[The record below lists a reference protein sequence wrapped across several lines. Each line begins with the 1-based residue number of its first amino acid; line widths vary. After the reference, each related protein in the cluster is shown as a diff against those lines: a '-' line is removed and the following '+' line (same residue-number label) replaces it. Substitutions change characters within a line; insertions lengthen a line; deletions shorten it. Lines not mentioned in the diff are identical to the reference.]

1 MAFTAAGTARVS
13 GAFHTCVERVLGV
26 VAGVVAGYLT
36 LSAQYSVESATAGRA
51 LNVTLFAA
59 WCFVCTLSRTSGPDW
74 SYTALCAAFTAPVMQ
89 LDVDLNTIR
98 SGIVF
103 SLAWDAVVQ
112 NVSGVVVLVIVD
124 LLLVPQRAS
133 KLANASLHAGV
144 EALHQGFVLIWDS
157 FINETCTGCRY
168 RAAHEVSARCTEA
181 AAAFAAHRTLAR
193 EAFREP
199 TLWPPYF
206 PLRIHEQTNKQARR
220 LLRLLHLLQNTLDVS
235 AMSAAEQFTNLMHP
249 LSRELHELEGSMMD
263 SFQQVITGMEMLLG
277 EESPAS
283 AQLVVDVD
291 SAAAHATPRS
301 LPVMFVLQVRTST
314 MRQAVERLQHGLAN
328 RVHALRSLQSTSSPT
343 TARHGSE
350 VRDLFRSSSADE
362 FGNDNDE
369 PNTCVY
375 RAPSSRDRVAQPYRP
390 RPLLV
395 QQAESGGAAPRRII
409 KSEAIVTCNALCYIS
424 SKCIDQLEALGTS
437 TSQVR
442 SARRPTS
449 SNCSTSHWWCFF
461 VSFA

>member
-36 LSAQYSVESATAGRA
+36 LSAQYSVPSATAGRA

-124 LLLVPQRAS
+124 LLLFPQRAS
-133 KLANASLHAGV
+133 KLANASLAKGV
-144 EALHQGFVLIWDS
+144 EAMHQGFVLIWDS

-193 EAFREP
+193 EAYREP
-199 TLWPPYF
+199 TLAAAAF

-249 LSRELHELEGSMMD
+249 LSRELHELEASMMD
-263 SFQQVITGMEMLLG
+263 SFQQIMMGMEVLLG
-277 EESPAS
+277 EQPPAGS
-283 AQLVVDVD
+283 AQLVVAVD
-291 SAAAHATPRS
+291 SAADAAQGTPPS
-301 LPVMFVLQVRTST
+301 HPVMFVLQVRAST

-328 RVHALRSLQSTSSPT
+328 RVHAMRSLQSMSAT
-343 TARHGSE
+343 TTPHHGSE
-350 VRDLFRSSSADE
+350 VRKICSAL
-362 FGNDNDE
+362 
-369 PNTCVY
+369 P
-375 RAPSSRDRVAQPYRP
+375 
-390 RPLLV
+390 
-395 QQAESGGAAPRRII
+395 
-409 KSEAIVTCNALCYIS
+409 
-424 SKCIDQLEALGTS
+424 
-437 TSQVR
+437 
-442 SARRPTS
+442 
-449 SNCSTSHWWCFF
+449 H
-461 VSFA
+461 

>member
-1 MAFTAAGTARVS
+1 VRHPYSTVYRSMQLRAGSQATRFAWTAADAPLEKQPVPKSDSTLRRGRNVEQVAFTAAGTARVS

-36 LSAQYSVESATAGRA
+36 LSAQYSVASATAGRA
-51 LNVTLFAA
+51 LNVTLFAT

-98 SGIVF
+98 SGMVF
-103 SLAWDAVVQ
+103 ALAWDAVVQ

-124 LLLVPQRAS
+124 LLLFPQRAS
-133 KLANASLHAGV
+133 KLAIASLHSGV
-144 EALHQGFVLIWDS
+144 EAMHQGFVLIWDS

-249 LSRELHELEGSMMD
+249 LSRELHELEASMMD
-263 SFQQVITGMEMLLG
+263 SFQQIMMGMEVLLG
-277 EESPAS
+277 EEPPDS
-283 AQLVVDVD
+283 AQLVVAVD
-291 SAAAHATPRS
+291 PAAGATQRTPPS
-301 LPVMFVLQVRTST
+301 HPVMFVLQVRAST
-314 MRQAVERLQHGLAN
+314 MRHAVEQLQHGLAN
-328 RVHALRSLQSTSSPT
+328 RVHAMRSLLSMSSAATP
-343 TARHGSE
+343 RHGSE
-350 VRDLFRSSSADE
+350 VRNLFCSSSTR
-362 FGNDNDE
+362 N
-369 PNTCVY
+369 
-375 RAPSSRDRVAQPYRP
+375 
-390 RPLLV
+390 
-395 QQAESGGAAPRRII
+395 
-409 KSEAIVTCNALCYIS
+409 
-424 SKCIDQLEALGTS
+424 
-437 TSQVR
+437 
-442 SARRPTS
+442 
-449 SNCSTSHWWCFF
+449 
-461 VSFA
+461 